1 MEFARPLAKENF
13 DFGELKYLTSGRFL
27 VQIYK
32 YLWFLGLTLHASLP
46 KKILLLVS
54 LKCLISGPV
63 LV

>member
-13 DFGELKYLTSGRFL
+13 DFGELKLTPGRCL

-32 YLWFLGLTLHASLP
+32 YLWFLRLTLHASLL
-46 KKILLLVS
+46 KKILHLVS